1 MLGSVCAITFRTVQ
15 IFGSFLRKM
24 VRRKSLGAVRSRIV
38 VKVVRRR
45 VSLNPGSGETKQ
57 KKAETQF
64 LVKVV
69 CPADCST
76 ATARKMH

>member
-15 IFGSFLRKM
+15 IFGSFLRKI
-24 VRRKSLGAVRSRIV
+24 VRRKRPGAVRSRIV

-57 KKAETQF
+57 KKVGTQF

-69 CPADCST
+69 CPEDCST